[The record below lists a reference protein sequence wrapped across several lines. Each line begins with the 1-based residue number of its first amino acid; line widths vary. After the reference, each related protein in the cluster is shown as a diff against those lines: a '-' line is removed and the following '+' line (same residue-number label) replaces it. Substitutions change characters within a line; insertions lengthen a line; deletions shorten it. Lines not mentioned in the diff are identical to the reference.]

1 MSSMSKNIR
10 TANLY
15 ETFKSNFYDYGMSVI
30 KERALPDI
38 RDGLKPVHR
47 AILYEMLN
55 SNITSS
61 RKHVKVAKITG
72 AVIGNWH
79 PHGDA
84 SVEDALAGLAVPW
97 KNALPPIEIA
107 GNQGSVFGDPAAA
120 GRYIEARLTPAGD
133 AYGRKLKKG
142 IVPYVPNFDDTAE
155 MPTVL
160 PAQLPYLL
168 INGISDGIAVG
179 VASSLPPHNPR
190 EAIKMVI
197 KYLKNPKTSLKDLL
211 KIMPGPDFPTGATI
225 INKDELYEMYKTG
238 YGKLSVRATVEYD
251 KKSHTLRVTE
261 IPYLFSGSM
270 DNLVAELVK
279 ATSPTVVNGRRTQP
293 PKIEGVSRVEDFS
306 GKDGIDISIKLE
318 RNVDAETM
326 LQTLYAK
333 TRLETTVKFNF
344 RALNDKELRMYSLK
358 QYLAEYAEF
367 QHEIVINEHQLEK
380 EALDQKIEVLIGR
393 IVASKLIDEIVDVVK
408 HSDGRASV
416 IDVLTNGTILPGTN
430 EAYHP
435 VVQQFRFTQAQAE
448 AIANIPLYQLNRL
461 DAEKMVR
468 DKAELDKRLAIV
480 EKVINDK
487 EFRLKLIIER
497 LEDEYK
503 KLPKQPR
510 KTKIIQDEP
519 SRAIDIQVPT
529 APRYVAIDKYGYI
542 RIEKKL
548 FDGAIKTDN
557 KSRIGMFDKTG
568 NCWNIHMEQTKE
580 TKDRGI
586 LSSQMFDTTEPI
598 VGMIYPISEDTEKQA
613 LFIYQSGHLKR
624 TNVSQFMTKT
634 KSTKVNARHKDR
646 PLHAVYL
653 IPEDKNAVQIG
664 DKRIA
669 LQDIPEQTNAGSG
682 RKFLNELTDEPVAI
696 EFINAEVLPKTIDS
710 KSSDVFDAVVI
721 FDGSDTCKLDWS
733 TTDTSQHDGLYVTTY
748 QQLLKDTLIFVHA
761 DGTAKKVK
769 GEQFA
774 VKTKR
779 TSLQANK
786 KGIQSIYIAP
796 DNTKTLLGNYEG
808 GLKKRIDTEK
818 ISTQTKVGGGVRV
831 FYSPKH
837 TLSEVLPGDDSDID
851 ITSFAS
857 QPK

>member
-1 MSSMSKNIR
+1 MSKKIN

-30 KERALPDI
+30 EDRALPDI

-79 PHGDA
+79 PHGDK

-142 IVPYVPNFDDTAE
+142 VVPYIPNFDDTAE
-155 MPTVL
+155 MPTIL

-168 INGISDGIAVG
+168 INGISEGIAVG
-179 VASSLPPHNPR
+179 VASSLPPHNPS
-190 EAIKMVI
+190 EVLKMTLQH
-197 KYLKNPKTSLKDLL
+197 LKKPKTSLEDLL

-238 YGKLSVRATVEYD
+238 HGKISVRATVEYD

-261 IPYLFSGSM
+261 IPYLFAGSM
-270 DNLVAELVK
+270 DNLVASLVE
-279 ATSPTVVNGRRTQP
+279 ATSPTIVKGRRTQP
-293 PKIEGVSRVEDFS
+293 PKIAGVSRVDDYS

-318 RNVDAETM
+318 RNVDPETM
-326 LQTLYAK
+326 LQILYAQ

-344 RALNDKELRMYSLK
+344 QALNDKRLQTYSLK
-358 QYLAEYAEF
+358 QYLVEYTEF
-367 QHEIVINEHQLEK
+367 QHEITINEHQIEK
-380 EALDQKIEVLIGR
+380 ESLDRRIEILVGR
-393 IVASKLIDEIVDVVK
+393 IVASQLIDEIVDVVK

-416 IDVLTNGTILPGTN
+416 IDVLMNGTILPGTKSD
-430 EAYHP
+430 YHD

-448 AIANIPLYQLNRL
+448 AIAGIPLYQLNRL
-461 DAEKMVR
+461 DAEKMVNE
-468 DKAELDKRLAIV
+468 KNELAERLAIV
-480 EKVINDK
+480 ERVINDK
-487 EFRLKLIIER
+487 PYRHKLIIKR
-497 LEDEYK
+497 LEEEYK
-503 KLPKQPR
+503 KLPKQER
-510 KTKIIQDEP
+510 RTKIIQDEP
-519 SRAIDIQVPT
+519 SRVADIEVPT
-529 APRYVAIDKYGYI
+529 APRYIAIDKYGYI
-542 RIEKKL
+542 RIEEKA
-548 FDGAIKTDN
+548 FDGASETDN
-557 KSRIGMFDKTG
+557 KSRVGMFDKTG
-568 NCWNIHMEQTKE
+568 NCWNIHMEQTKT
-580 TKDRGI
+580 TKDRGV
-586 LSSQMFDTTEPI
+586 LSSQMFATDEPI
-598 VGMIYPISEDTEKQA
+598 VGMIYPINNETEQQA
-613 LFIYQSGHLKR
+613 LFIYESGHLKR

-634 KSTKVNARHKDR
+634 KATKVNARHKDR

-653 IPEDKNAVQIG
+653 IPSDKNTVQIDG
-664 DKRIA
+664 KKIA
-669 LQDIPEQTNAGSG
+669 LQDIPEQTNAGAG
-682 RKFLNELTDEPVAI
+682 RKILHELTEEPVSV
-696 EFINAEVLPKTIDS
+696 EFINETVIPKASST
-710 KSSDVFDAVVI
+710 SSDVFDAVVI
-721 FDGSDTCKLDWS
+721 FDGSDTCTFDWS
-733 TTDTSQHDGLYVTTY
+733 TTDPSNHDGLYVTTY
-748 QQLLKDTLIFVHA
+748 QQLLKDTLVFVHA

-774 VKTKR
+774 VKTRR

-786 KGIQSIYIAP
+786 RDVQSIYIAP
-796 DNTKTLLGNYEG
+796 DKPKTLLADYEE
-808 GLKKRIDTEK
+808 GLQKRVETEK

-837 TLSEVLPGDDSDID
+837 KLKSVTQGDDSEISV
-851 ITSFAS
+851 TSFAS